1 MDKNSG
7 VPLYIQIK
15 ESIISEIKNKKL
27 KAGQQMPTERDLAQ
41 ILRTSRNTVS
51 SAYKLLEQEGILL
64 SHQGRG
70 TFIADDNQVFQNRHL
85 RNKLLNMIDAALSQ
99 ALEAGFST
107 DEFLELVRERVSEKE
122 KSMTAVHAVFVE
134 CNIEQAKVFAQE
146 LSDFTHFTVVPM
158 VLTDIRQRN
167 EETEKKL
174 QDAVIVIS
182 TFNHVNEVRELIADL
197 HKDVYG
203 VAVKPC
209 LEGLVRIARLP
220 RETKFGLISLS
231 KEFHHKFERNL
242 ISAGLNNLEIH
253 CTTSQEKEE
262 IQNVIDSS
270 DVIIV
275 SPGRCKEIVAIVRE
289 QKDVIIFN
297 TTLDLSSVRAMTTK
311 FAETSK

>member
-1 MDKNSG
+1 MNKKSG

-15 ESIISEIKNKKL
+15 EHIIREIKNKQL

-51 SAYKLLEQEGILL
+51 SAYKLLEQEGVLL
-64 SHQGRG
+64 SRQGRG
-70 TFIADDNQVFQNRHL
+70 TFIADENQTFQNRQQ

-99 ALEAGFST
+99 GLDAGFST
-107 DEFLELVRERVSEKE
+107 DEFLEIVRDRVSEKE
-122 KSMTAVHAVFVE
+122 KSMKTVHAVFVE

-146 LSDFTHFTVVPM
+146 LSDFTHFTVVPL
-158 VLTDIRQRN
+158 VLTDIHQRS
-167 EETEKKL
+167 EETEKQL

-182 TFNHVNEVRELIADL
+182 TFNHINEVRELIGDL
-197 HKDVYG
+197 QKDVYG

-242 ISAGLNNLEIH
+242 NAAGLNNLEIH
-253 CTTSQEKEE
+253 FTTSQENEE
-262 IQNVIDSS
+262 IQAVIDSS

-275 SPGRCKEIVAIVRE
+275 SPGRCKEIVGIVRD

-297 TTLDLSSVRAMTTK
+297 TTLDLSSVRAMATK
-311 FAETSK
+311 FVETNK